1 MTNNNSHTNAE
12 HSTWNPIIHIDR
24 YRIVDDQQIPD
35 YENIFMAAYL
45 IGQEN
50 YFDQLSSQ
58 SNYEL
63 LDTNNNNS
71 DVDTLIRQFQSKS
84 NNNNN
89 INNNTNNS
97 NNNNN
102 HLQLINNGHFTLETI
117 WERYLLLNNIRKR
130 LLYRKQKIINKDN
143 NLNESTLIVNN
154 KQKKISILY
163 PTNKINNNNNNN
175 NNETLENDSFKK
187 FKQSELIFN
196 ELSLDRYTQKCVE
209 GLQRIDLKCEK
220 LEYMM
225 KSMKDTLTLQMTT
238 YQNHKKKVDN
248 EIMKK
253 CKNFP
258 MKEFRDIS
266 KENTL
271 SSDVAKQ
278 FTNSLKTILGRKRYF
293 QIIKTSHLENLYNQM
308 NVSQCLA
315 QTTFKQWKKLKEEK
329 HKIEL
334 HTECIR
340 LNKTNKMHH
349 NLWKYDIPDILKRIE
364 LEVNDFENALKNID
378 KRLKI
383 GSGNFKITDILEI
396 FTGWYLDISLFI
408 ILAALAER
416 FNGLESIIGNNVHKI
431 GTQSLCLKI
440 RKARELFI
448 LIGGLDRKQY
458 FQLSYIFQ
466 PILKLNNDEITNDKN
481 TSHDNLSS
489 FGSYNKS
496 NFQKS
501 KPFGHIEMNDLK
513 VFFHAAN
520 ISQVHIQQ
528 LITFLDNKNNGTIDF
543 VTFLEYLPLFVE
555 SHQQIIDNPYLNRN
569 IFNI

>member
-1 MTNNNSHTNAE
+1 MDPKDISFEDLRQMTNNNSHTNAE

-293 QIIKTSHLENLYNQM
+293 Q
-308 NVSQCLA
+308 
-315 QTTFKQWKKLKEEK
+315 
-329 HKIEL
+329 
-334 HTECIR
+334 
-340 LNKTNKMHH
+340 
-349 NLWKYDIPDILKRIE
+349 RIE